1 MDSSKITMSQS
12 ERLTSFFRAA
22 QTLCTCSVVGML
34 IVPAAPAL
42 SQATQ
47 AAFSRDTLIART
59 ADGTLDA
66 LLELALERN
75 PAIIAAKARVVAA
88 RARIGPAGLRTD
100 PMLMVGLVNVPVSP
114 LSLTSEDM
122 TMKMIGILQNFPFP
136 GKLSLRRKIAE
147 QDAVASEAAL
157 DSTRSTVLRRVKE
170 SYYELFYLDQA
181 FEIVE
186 RNQKVLG
193 EFASLTEARYSVGS
207 GAQQDVLKARVE
219 ASRQAETA
227 STLLENRRSELARLN
242 ALLNQQSDEAA
253 QTELPARIRAAAIQ
267 PDASR
272 ISFRANTLGARVA
285 DSPLLPLDELEAR
298 AATGSPRLRVHDAMR
313 AAQAERVSL
322 ARKDYKPD
330 FEVSIQYGQRSGRAA
345 GMAGAQSGPSRSDMI
360 TAQVS
365 FPLRIHRGALQGQA
379 VVEARAELAG
389 FEGDHM
395 EQVAEVR
402 SEVARL
408 VSELERNR
416 TQLAIYQKAVL
427 PQGRAV
433 LASSIAS
440 YQSGKSDLLTLLESQ
455 ATLFTYETAYY
466 RGLTDFAKNVAALE
480 EIVGGE
486 VLR

>member
-1 MDSSKITMSQS
+1 MDSLKTTMSQS
-12 ERLTSFFRAA
+12 ERSASFFRAA
-22 QTLCTCSVVGML
+22 KTLCTCSVVGML
-34 IVPAAPAL
+34 LGPAAPAL
-42 SQATQ
+42 SQTTQ
-47 AAFSRDTLIART
+47 APGSRDAPIART

-66 LLELALERN
+66 LLEAALNRN
-75 PAIIAAKARVVAA
+75 PAIVAARARVVAA
-88 RARIGPAGLRTD
+88 RARVGPAGLRTD

-114 LSLTSEDM
+114 LSLTAEDM
-122 TMKMIGILQNFPFP
+122 TMKMIGIQQNFPFP
-136 GKLSLRRKIAE
+136 GKLSLRRKVAE
-147 QDAVASEAAL
+147 QDAAATEAAL
-157 DSTRSTVLRRVKE
+157 DSTRSTVVRRVKE
-170 SYYELFYLDQA
+170 SYYELFYLDRA

-193 EFASLTEARYSVGS
+193 EFASVTEARYSVGS

-242 ALLNQQSDEAA
+242 ALLDRQSDEAV
-253 QTELPARIRAAAIQ
+253 QPELPSRIRDAAIQ

-272 ISFRANTLGARVA
+272 ISFLANTLGARVG
-285 DSPLLPLDELEAR
+285 DSPLLRVDELEAR
-298 AATGSPRLRVHDAMR
+298 AATGSPRLRVYDAMR
-313 AAQAERVSL
+313 AAQAERVAL

-330 FEVSIQYGQRSGRAA
+330 FDVSIQYGQRSGRAG
-345 GMAGAQSGPSRSDMI
+345 GMTGAQSGPSRSDMI

-365 FPLRIHRGALQGQA
+365 FPLRIHRSALQGQA
-379 VVEARAELAG
+379 LVEARSELAAV
-389 FEGDHM
+389 EGDRQ
-395 EQVAEVR
+395 EQVTEVR

-455 ATLFTYETAYY
+455 ATLYTYETAYY
-466 RGLTDFAKNVAALE
+466 RGLTDFAKNLAALE